1 MIILKQLLCFGDS
14 NTWGL
19 IPNTKDRYSW
29 GVRWTSILQQKLQ
42 NVRVLEEGLCGRTT
56 IFDDAYRKNRNGLES
71 LPEILESSYPL
82 DAAIIMLGTNDCK
95 SYYNSNSFKIAKGL
109 GLCID
114 ELSKYISPEKILVV
128 SPIFLGENVWKEEYD
143 PEFDTRSVETA
154 KKLYSEYK
162 KVALEKGTNIISAAD
177 YVQPSEADQ
186 EHLTAQGHKI
196 LANAILNAV
205 LSASLV

>member
-19 IPNTKDRYSW
+19 IPNTKERYSW

-128 SPIFLGENVWKEEYD
+128 SHIFLGENVWKEEYD

>member
-19 IPNTKDRYSW
+19 IPNTKERYSW

-186 EHLTAQGHKI
+186 EHLTAQGHKT